1 MDEKLKDK
9 VDAFLRQL
17 VSKRQSPF
25 IIRVEFPNKITLKSI
40 EEAENNKNMT
50 GPFENASDLMG
61 ALNG

>member
-50 GPFENASDLMG
+50 GPFESVSDLMD